1 MEDEGNPSGRQPL
14 ELFQTVHES
23 ESEGVLTQFQKQFS
37 NKVIYNDCSEEDII
51 GAFLKMKK
59 KMHCIFLKK
68 CFGLGGTLF
77 TIIFLTKYL

>member
-51 GAFLKMKK
+51 GAFL
-59 KMHCIFLKK
+59 LS
-68 CFGLGGTLF
+68 
-77 TIIFLTKYL
+77 